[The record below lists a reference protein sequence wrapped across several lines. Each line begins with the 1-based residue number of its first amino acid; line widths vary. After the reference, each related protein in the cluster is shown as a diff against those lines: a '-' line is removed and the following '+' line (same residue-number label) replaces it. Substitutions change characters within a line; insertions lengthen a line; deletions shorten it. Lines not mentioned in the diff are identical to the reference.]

1 MSVHRR
7 VGRWWS
13 PFRQVE
19 EPRRS
24 SAPSSL
30 WRLPGIRKLVLL
42 TLLGFTGFAATLASL
57 PWWAVHGGASPSA
70 AGLVTTVML
79 GVTVLVQFLVP
90 SVERRIGTGR
100 TLAIGVLAL
109 GAPSPMYLLSTD
121 LTPMLAISAV
131 RGIGFGVLTVMGAA
145 STAVL
150 APPGRHGEAVG
161 LYGLAI
167 AVPNLLVVPG
177 AVALAQN
184 VAFWPV
190 VVLATCPVLAVPL
203 ALGIGADHQP
213 RAAHDKAVH
222 RRAARTA
229 VLPSLVL
236 LTITLAGGG
245 VTTYLPIERP
255 SGYLATFVLVL
266 FGWTAA
272 LGRWRVGRLADRTG
286 TRLLL
291 PGTVALAVVG
301 LVALAAG
308 LWHGADIL
316 LLVGAAVFG
325 TAYGAVQNLTL
336 VAAFARARGHGG
348 STVSAVWNAAFDTG
362 TGIGAVVVGALAA
375 TGMGVPMALGACAGL
390 IAGCLP
396 LAAVA
401 SARRGTGAAHE
412 ARTTPLPEGGAT

>member
-1 MSVHRR
+1 
-7 VGRWWS
+7 
-13 PFRQVE
+13 
-19 EPRRS
+19 
-24 SAPSSL
+24 L
-30 WRLPGIRKLVLL
+30 WRLRAIRKLVVL

-57 PWWAVHGGASPSA
+57 PWWAVGGGASPSA

-90 SVERRIGTGR
+90 AVERRIGTGR

-121 LTPMLAISAV
+121 LTPMLAVSAV
-131 RGIGFGVLTVMGAA
+131 RGIGFGVLTVLGSALA
-145 STAVL
+145 VVL
-150 APPGRHGEAVG
+150 APPGRQGEAVG
-161 LYGLAI
+161 LYGLAV
-167 AVPNLLVVPG
+167 AVPNVLVVPG

-203 ALGIGADHQP
+203 ALASGAADHEP
-213 RAAHDKAVH
+213 PVAHGSAD
-222 RRAARTA
+222 RRRVARTA
-229 VLPSLVL
+229 VLPSVVL
-236 LTITLAGGG
+236 LTVTLAGGG

-255 SGYLATFVLVL
+255 SGYLATLVL
-266 FGWTAA
+266 LVLGSTAA

-291 PGTVALAVVG
+291 PGMVVLGVVG
-301 LVALAAG
+301 LAALAAG
-308 LWHGADIL
+308 LWTGRDVL
-316 LLVGAAVFG
+316 LLAGAAVFG

-336 VAAFARARGHGG
+336 VVAFARARGRGA

-375 TGMGVPMALGACAGL
+375 TGMGVPMALGVCAGL
-390 IAGCLP
+390 IAACLP
-396 LAAVA
+396 LAAMA
-401 SARRGTGAAHE
+401 SVRRTDGAAD
-412 ARTTPLPEGGAT
+412 RDPRDTTTGSGYQPGRRCDRPK